1 MHNPGF
7 LEHWRPT
14 LSRGDVLAHA
24 ASEKSS
30 AFTRAAVA
38 LGLSFAPVFA
48 VATVCAAFLLIDS
61 FF

>member
-7 LEHWRPT
+7 LEHWRST

-24 ASEKSS
+24 ASDKSD
-30 AFTRAAVA
+30 AVTRAAVA

-48 VATVCAAFLLIDS
+48 VASVCAAFLLIEKL
-61 FF
+61 F